1 MRPSDRPH
9 RSDGGFTLI
18 ELLIVTT
25 IIGVIVG
32 SLSAAFLVIVRT
44 SPSSEIRVDDARS
57 TRGLATYLSHDTTS
71 APPYDYFDPKGWIDT
86 SAGPGNCGGA
96 GTNIVQFSWLENGFS
111 SRTFYANYRFVTS
124 GSEASVVRYS
134 CSSTTAARAYNLT
147 AGLDPTDPPDVVL
160 NKVGADVVS
169 VDFVLHA
176 SSGADVVVE
185 TGSRN
190 PVEFYP

>member
-1 MRPSDRPH
+1 MSGSARTDR
-9 RSDGGFTLI
+9 GFTLI

-32 SLSAAFLVIVRT
+32 SLSAAFLVIVKT
-44 SPSSEIRVDDARS
+44 SPSTEIRVDDARS

-71 APPYDYFDPKGWIDT
+71 APPYDYADPKGWIDT
-86 SAGPGNCGGA
+86 SAGAGNCGGA
-96 GTNIVQFSWLENGFS
+96 GANIVQFSWLENGFS

-134 CSSTTAARAYNLT
+134 CSSTTPTRVYNLT
-147 AGLDPTDPPDVVL
+147 AGLDPADPPDVIL
-160 NKVGADVVS
+160 NKVGGDVVS